1 MSIDFEPAPQPSPGG
16 RTYEV
21 KTYGCQMNG
30 SAARPLRVTT
40 DRATN
45 VEIR

>member
-1 MSIDFEPAPQPSPGG
+1 MSTVAQP

-30 SAARPLRVTT
+30 RPAGVPSGHDFRAA
-40 DRATN
+40 N